1 MYVYVDIRQ
10 YILCARTQ
18 EAHQWLTHT
27 HRIPRNTNT
36 HTQTCVGEGRLHTK
50 NSVESFGTSILPIVD
65 QYTDHT
71 YIGSYTHTHTLRDLP
86 VISF

>member
-1 MYVYVDIRQ
+1 M
-10 YILCARTQ
+10 
-18 EAHQWLTHT
+18 
-27 HRIPRNTNT
+27 
-36 HTQTCVGEGRLHTK
+36 GEGRLHTK

>member
-18 EAHQWLTHT
+18 ESHSSGCHTHT
-27 HRIPRNTNT
+27 HRIIRCTRT
-36 HTQTCVGEGRLHTK
+36 RTKTCVGEGRLHTK

-71 YIGSYTHTHTLRDLP
+71 YIGTYTLRDLP
-86 VISF
+86 VIRF